1 MERSHATNEAEWK
14 CGRYGPFV
22 GHFVYSEDWLLK
34 DWRNNINFST
44 VNDHSKEVLSPVTA
58 APSPD
63 IRAFVNRGGKLIQYH
78 GWNDSVV
85 RRMARSITS
94 SL

>member
-44 VNDHSKEVLSPVTA
+44 VYDH
-58 APSPD
+58 
-63 IRAFVNRGGKLIQYH
+63 
-78 GWNDSVV
+78 
-85 RRMARSITS
+85 
-94 SL
+94 